1 MEEVHAV
8 MDYLKIVGDA
18 IIAFLKNF
26 SINAIA
32 EAYGKIDFN
41 GIKDAL
47 IAIFGAIGKVIG

>member
-1 MEEVHAV
+1 

-32 EAYGKIDFN
+32 EAYGKIDWN
-41 GIKDAL
+41 GIKDAC